1 MKFTHLHVHSHYS
14 LLDGLAK
21 IDDLVREATRL
32 EMDSLALTDHGNLYG
47 AIEFYKK
54 TKAKGI
60 NPILGVEMYT
70 AYEGMRDKRPGIDSK
85 RFHITLLATN
95 YEGYKNLIKIVS
107 AAHLEGFYYKPR
119 VDKEFLRGH
128 AKGIIA
134 LSGCLAGEIP
144 RAIQSK
150 RIGEAERTIS
160 EYQDIFGKDNFY
172 LEIAPHFTIPA
183 QRMVNDAL
191 VELSA
196 KTGAKIVATADIH
209 YIKPEDAE
217 AQDIMVSIQTGANV
231 GDEDRLSMRESNLSM
246 RSGQEMATLFP
257 SHPEAIAATQEIAA
271 RVAIEI
277 PLGTWTFPKLD
288 IPTGQTYESELR
300 RIAYEGIEK
309 RGIEKDAPTLER
321 LEYELDTITQ
331 KGFAPYF
338 LVVADLLRYAH
349 ENGIL
354 TNIRGSVAGSLV
366 TYLTEITN
374 IDPREYKLPFE
385 RFLNPERPSP
395 PDIDMDFAD
404 NRRDEMIEYT
414 KKKYG
419 EDKVAQIGTFG
430 TMMARAVVRD
440 VTRALGEPYSLGDRI
455 AKLIPLGMQGFPMTI
470 DQAIETSPELKEM
483 YISEPEVKNVIDKA
497 KRLEGCVRHISVHA
511 AGVVITPD
519 PLVEYVPLQFDP
531 KGGKII
537 TQYDMHAVD
546 DVGLLKFDFL
556 GIRNLS
562 ILGDAVRLAKEHRN
576 ADVDIEKIPL
586 DDKKTF
592 DLLARGE
599 TMGLF
604 QLGGSGMT
612 KYLKDLKPSSI
623 HDINAMVAL
632 YRPGPI
638 ESIPAYIERK
648 HNPELVRYLDPRMK
662 DILDQSHGVIT
673 YQDDVLLIAIKIA
686 GYSWLE
692 ADKLRKAMGKKIP
705 AEMRAQKEKFTKGSI
720 ENGLSASKAEELWR
734 LIEPF
739 AAYGFNKCV
748 TGDTVL
754 HDATTGKRTTV
765 KELYESK
772 MTPKILSYD
781 SHGKL
786 EPFPMSGMQDNGLK
800 PVYRLK
806 TRRGLV
812 MKATGNHPFL
822 KFNGWANL
830 ADLKAGDRIATARIA
845 PTPDA
850 AYQIED
856 GKLATLGYLL
866 AEGNLCHPNGIYF
879 YSKAA
884 DEVSDFLR
892 YALQFSNTRATID
905 RSKSVSS
912 VYIGKQIQGFPNAL
926 FSWIKELGL
935 HGKTALAKHFPAFV
949 YQLNREQLS
958 LLIAKM
964 WQGDGCINS
973 ARDGQIFYATSSQ
986 SIAETMP
993 HLLLR
998 LGIISTLHEKS
1009 FKYRGGVR
1017 TGWTIN
1023 VSRYTNILAFREA
1036 IEKNLIGEP
1045 KEALQRIAAQHPI
1058 LNGSRNGGSARG
1070 SKDIIPADILPALK
1084 ETVYASHKSLRTF
1097 AKEYGV
1103 AARLFWRDQN
1113 KVGYLRE
1120 TIGELATILVSD
1132 TLAAIANSDI
1142 YWDEVVTIE
1151 PAGEEKTYDLTIP
1164 ETHNFV
1170 ANDIIV
1176 HNSHAASYG
1185 RVAYQTA
1192 YMKANFP
1199 GEYMA
1204 AVLTADSGDIEK
1216 IAEIV
1221 DETKRMGIPVLPPD
1235 VNESY
1240 AHFTLIKGLDGAP
1253 DTIRFGLESVKNVGT
1268 NIVRAI
1274 IDARAKGGK
1283 FASITDFAERVQH
1296 KDFNKKSVESLAR
1309 CGALDSLDER
1319 NEILA
1324 NIDTILNYNRESQ
1337 KNSEGGQTSLFAS
1350 TPDTAAVSLHL
1361 KKTNPAAKKER
1372 LGWEKELLG
1381 LYVTEHPLTEYEE
1394 KFKQNR
1400 ALPIRDLNSVK
1411 RDTMITVGGLINGI
1425 QRITTKTGEP
1435 MLFVTL
1441 EDLTAR
1447 TEILVFPKTLARDP
1461 AVWQEEKIIMVRGRL
1476 SDRDG
1481 SPKILCEEAME
1492 IA

>member
-1 MKFTHLHVHSHYS
+1 
-14 LLDGLAK
+14 
-21 IDDLVREATRL
+21 
-32 EMDSLALTDHGNLYG
+32 
-47 AIEFYKK
+47 
-54 TKAKGI
+54 
-60 NPILGVEMYT
+60 MYM
-70 AYEGMRDKRPGIDSK
+70 AYEGMKDKRPGIDSK

-107 AAHLEGFYYKPR
+107 GAHLEGFYYKPR
-119 VDKEFLRGH
+119 ADKDFLRAH
-128 AKGIIA
+128 AGGIIA

-144 RAIQSK
+144 RAIQLK
-150 RIGEAERTIS
+150 RIGEAERTIG

-172 LEIAPHFTIPA
+172 LEIAPHFSIPA

-191 VELSA
+191 VDLSA

-209 YIKPEDAE
+209 YVKPEDAE
-217 AQDIMVSIQTGANV
+217 SQDIMVSIQTGSNV
-231 GDEDRLSMRESNLSM
+231 EDEDRLSMRQSNLSM
-246 RSGQEMATLFP
+246 RSTQEMATLFP
-257 SHPEAIAATQEIAA
+257 SHPEAVASTQEIAS

-288 IPTGQTYESELR
+288 VPEGQSYESELR

-321 LEYELDTITQ
+321 LEYELATITQ

-470 DQAIETSPELKEM
+470 DQAIELTPELKEM
-483 YISEPEVKNVIDKA
+483 YTSEPEVKNVIDKA

-519 PLVEYVPLQFDP
+519 PLIEYVPLQFDP

-562 ILGDAVRLAKEHRN
+562 ILGDAVRLAKEHRG

-612 KYLKDLKPSSI
+612 KYLRDLKPNSI

-638 ESIPAYIERK
+638 ESIPVYIERK

-662 DILDQSHGVIT
+662 EILDQSYGVIT
-673 YQDDVLLIAIKIA
+673 YQDDVLLIAIKLA
-686 GYSWLE
+686 GFSWLE

-705 AEMRAQKEKFTKGSI
+705 AEMRAQKEKLLTGFAAGGITS
-720 ENGLSASKAEELWR
+720 EKAEALWR

-739 AAYGFNKCV
+739 AAYGFNK
-748 TGDTVL
+748 
-754 HDATTGKRTTV
+754 A
-765 KELYESK
+765 
-772 MTPKILSYD
+772 
-781 SHGKL
+781 
-786 EPFPMSGMQDNGLK
+786 
-800 PVYRLK
+800 
-806 TRRGLV
+806 
-812 MKATGNHPFL
+812 
-822 KFNGWANL
+822 
-830 ADLKAGDRIATARIA
+830 
-845 PTPDA
+845 
-850 AYQIED
+850 
-856 GKLATLGYLL
+856 
-866 AEGNLCHPNGIYF
+866 
-879 YSKAA
+879 
-884 DEVSDFLR
+884 
-892 YALQFSNTRATID
+892 
-905 RSKSVSS
+905 
-912 VYIGKQIQGFPNAL
+912 
-926 FSWIKELGL
+926 
-935 HGKTALAKHFPAFV
+935 
-949 YQLNREQLS
+949 
-958 LLIAKM
+958 
-964 WQGDGCINS
+964 
-973 ARDGQIFYATSSQ
+973 
-986 SIAETMP
+986 
-993 HLLLR
+993 
-998 LGIISTLHEKS
+998 
-1009 FKYRGGVR
+1009 
-1017 TGWTIN
+1017 
-1023 VSRYTNILAFREA
+1023 
-1036 IEKNLIGEP
+1036 
-1045 KEALQRIAAQHPI
+1045 
-1058 LNGSRNGGSARG
+1058 
-1070 SKDIIPADILPALK
+1070 
-1084 ETVYASHKSLRTF
+1084 
-1097 AKEYGV
+1097 
-1103 AARLFWRDQN
+1103 
-1113 KVGYLRE
+1113 
-1120 TIGELATILVSD
+1120 
-1132 TLAAIANSDI
+1132 
-1142 YWDEVVTIE
+1142 
-1151 PAGEEKTYDLTIP
+1151 
-1164 ETHNFV
+1164 
-1170 ANDIIV
+1170 
-1176 HNSHAASYG
+1176 HAASYG

-1199 GEYMA
+1199 GEYMT

-1216 IAEIV
+1216 IAEII
-1221 DETKRMGIPVLPPD
+1221 DEAKRMGIPVLPPD

-1240 AHFTLIKGLDGAP
+1240 AQFTLIKGSDDAS

-1268 NIVRAI
+1268 NIVQAI
-1274 IDARAKGGK
+1274 IEAREQRGK
-1283 FASITDFAERVQH
+1283 FSSIADFAERVHH
-1296 KDFNKKSVESLAR
+1296 KDFNKKSMESLIK
-1309 CGALDSLDER
+1309 CGAFDRLGER
-1319 NEILA
+1319 NELLS
-1324 NIDTILNYNRESQ
+1324 NLDTILEYNRESQ
-1337 KNSEGGQTSLFAS
+1337 KASRGGQDSLFLLSPEIKMTGFQLKRADP
-1350 TPDTAAVSLHL
+1350 TP
-1361 KKTNPAAKKER
+1361 KRER
-1372 LGWEKELLG
+1372 LQWEKELLG
-1381 LYVTEHPLTEYEE
+1381 LYVTEHPLTEYATRLAE
-1394 KFKQNR
+1394 NH
-1400 ALPIRDLNSVK
+1400 ALPLRELNGALRNK
-1411 RDTMITVGGLINGI
+1411 IITVAGLINGI
-1425 QRITTKTGEP
+1425 QRITTKSGEP

-1441 EDLTAR
+1441 EDLTTR
-1447 TEILVFPKTLARDP
+1447 TEILVFPKILTKNP
-1461 AVWQEEKIIMVRGRL
+1461 TVWQEEKIIMVRGRL

-1481 SPKILCEEAME
+1481 SMKILCEEAME